1 MIGRMFPK
9 SLGIVLSPIKLATLL
24 LQFLSF
30 SRAHI
35 LIRNA
40 ASSYKEEEFSTGGD
54 LRVRRI
60 VVPKKSIQR
69 RGEKNAEDPQK
80 RSPLW
85 FVGGRRREYFWTTVN
100 YDGAGLSGDVSR
112 ISNHFRAKLIE
123 SGARFCVA
131 SRNGNKNASR
141 RA

>member
-40 ASSYKEEEFSTGGD
+40 ASSYKEEEFSAGGD
-54 LRVRRI
+54 LRVRRF
-60 VVPKKSIQR
+60 QR
-69 RGEKNAEDPQK
+69 NRSNEEEKNAEDPQK